1 MKIDLVGQR
10 ARLLGRHAVLDAV
23 GAALRA
29 NGCAVEDAASDAADP
44 LPDIVVVADNVL
56 PAATPEGPEDMLDP
70 LGQAMLRRGSGRIVV
85 LVSAYAA
92 VPSRRFPE
100 DSVAAGARVLQVRT
114 LAMRLGPAVLVN
126 AVGCGPIADEH
137 GALVSGDA
145 SMLSHVP
152 TGQPGTIEDVVQAV
166 LFLCDPMNSYMTGQ
180 MLAVDGGWSTGY
192 GRNF

>member
-1 MKIDLVGQR
+1 MKVDLSGQR
-10 ARLLGRHAVLDAV
+10 ARLLGQHPVLDTIAV
-23 GAALRA
+23 ALRD
-29 NGCAVEDAASDAADP
+29 NGCAVEDAASVAAEP
-44 LPDIVVVADNVL
+44 APDIVVAADALL
-56 PAATPEGPEDMLDP
+56 PTAAAEEPGGMLDP
-70 LGQAMLRRGSGRIVV
+70 LGEAMLLRGSGRIVV

-100 DSVAAGARVLQVRT
+100 ASIADGARLLRVRT

-126 AVGCGPIADEH
+126 AVGCGAIADRS

-152 TGQPGTIEDVVQAV
+152 TGKPGVVEDVVQAV

-180 MLAVDGGWSTGY
+180 MLTVDGGWSTGY